1 MQGIRRQARGYALQ
15 LLYQVDLTREHGPEV
30 LGRFWLAVDASQK
43 PREFAMILVN
53 AALENEAKIDKI
65 LTANLEKWKLSRLS
79 VVVRNILR
87 LAVAEMLILRLN
99 PVAVVINEAVE
110 LTRAFM
116 DEESVAFVN
125 SVLEKC
131 RLADEAQGGKEHK
144 KQEQGSKKQNN
155 NA

>member
-1 MQGIRRQARGYALQ
+1 
-15 LLYQVDLTREHGPEV
+15 
-30 LGRFWLAVDASQK
+30 
-43 PREFAMILVN
+43 
-53 AALENEAKIDKI
+53 
-65 LTANLEKWKLSRLS
+65 

>member
-1 MQGIRRQARGYALQ
+1 MQGIRRQGRGYALQ
-15 LLYQVDLTREHGPEV
+15 LLYQVDQTREHSAEA

-43 PREFAMILVN
+43 PREFAMKLVA
-53 AALENEAKIDKI
+53 AALEHGPRIDKI

-87 LAVAEMLILRLN
+87 LAVAEMVILKMN
-99 PVAVVINEAVE
+99 PDAVVINEAVE
-110 LTRAFM
+110 LTRAYM

-131 RLADEAQGGKEHK
+131 RSADDGERKAPK
-144 KQEQGSKKQNN
+144 SKSTKR
-155 NA
+155 

>member
-1 MQGIRRQARGYALQ
+1 M
-15 LLYQVDLTREHGPEV
+15 T
-30 LGRFWLAVDASQK
+30 
-43 PREFAMILVN
+43 LVN
-53 AALENEAKIDKI
+53 AALEHQPKIDRI

-99 PVAVVINEAVE
+99 PEAVVINEAVE

-125 SVLEKC
+125 SVLDKC
-131 RLADEAQGGKEHK
+131 RLAAAEEGTQRK
-144 KQEQGSKKQNN
+144 KPKR
-155 NA
+155 